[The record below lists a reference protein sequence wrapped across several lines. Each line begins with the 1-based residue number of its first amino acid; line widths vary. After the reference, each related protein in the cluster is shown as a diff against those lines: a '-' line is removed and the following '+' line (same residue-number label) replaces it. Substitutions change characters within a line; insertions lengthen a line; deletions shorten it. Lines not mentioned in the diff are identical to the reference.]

1 MNAWT
6 SKLTVDRAC
15 SVIHISSLMKLQ
27 NVKET
32 LHATNADLSRSV
44 FDDVNLADATFNNV
58 NLSKATFTDINLR
71 GAKFSNLDLTDVEIE
86 ACETSGMKFRGILV
100 SDLFDAYR
108 KKNEA

>member
-1 MNAWT
+1 M
-6 SKLTVDRAC
+6 DRAC
-15 SVIHISSLMKLQ
+15 ALIPIPRLMKLQ

-32 LHATNADLSRSV
+32 LLATNADLSGSV

-100 SDLFDAYR
+100 SELFEAYR
-108 KKNEA
+108 RKG